1 MAAEDELPEDAV
13 PEEDFADGG
22 DGPAGEGDEPLEDQE
37 EFQDVEEEPVPEEE
51 EHMEEVDAEEE
62 APEEAEEAG
71 GLIDEDPHEGREDD
85 VKLSDVP
92 EDMRE
97 AVEGSLQLKRM
108 LSGGIDKDDSGKKR
122 KVEELSEVTSEEG
135 KELLARWRLSP
146 QQLQATKYVLTSAD
160 EHDVK
165 VIHQSNWRP
174 NPHATTPKKEP
185 KTIAEQLNEK
195 LLHAR
200 EDSLVPQGRDAVDV
214 VSAWRFRWK
223 ISDEDAK
230 LLNNLNHKDLRYVMK
245 EYDGERSL
253 ADLVDEARMMLPADE
268 VETAEEAVPELP
280 GVFAMSRFNRLELI
294 DPQADALVCGD
305 ANLTFS
311 HLLAEH
317 REGLGHVGRVVATTF
332 ETIEILRERY
342 HEIDQTVK
350 SLESKMS
357 EVLHNVDCTRIAVD
371 TRFKGM
377 ENKFGA
383 VYYNFPHAGVVQSFF
398 DNHPFVRWRH
408 ENLMHLFFRAL
419 RCFVQ
424 PGGIVKVSSN
434 ANATGVRFSDIILGA
449 KNSEFVH
456 IETFPFLEW
465 QLRNYGRSY
474 GDRRDKGRRPEDGD
488 VYRSQKAYSD
498 MVYCFR
504 YEPSGDTPPK
514 AKVRFPPTKGDIL
527 ASNEGRLR
535 DMKGISR
542 EKKVEEIY
550 ELFLTYV
557 QGIHVG

>member
-1 MAAEDELPEDAV
+1 MAAEDELPEDAM
-13 PEEDFADGG
+13 PEEEFADG
-22 DGPAGEGDEPLEDQE
+22 DDDPAGEGDEPLEEEAPLDE
-37 EFQDVEEEPVPEEE
+37 EFQDVEEEPLD
-51 EHMEEVDAEEE
+51 EVDIEE
-62 APEEAEEAG
+62 APEEVDEAAG
-71 GLIDEDPHEGREDD
+71 GIEDDDPHEGRDDD
-85 VKLSDVP
+85 VKLSDVR

-97 AVEGSLQLKRM
+97 AVQGSLRLKRM
-108 LSGGIDKDDSGKKR
+108 LSGTSEKDDGGKKR
-122 KVEELSEVTSEEG
+122 KVQELSEVTSEEG
-135 KELLARWRLSP
+135 KELLARWRLSS
-146 QQLQATKYVLTSAD
+146 QHLQATRYVLSSAD

-165 VIHQSNWRP
+165 VIHESGWRP

-195 LLHAR
+195 LLYAR
-200 EDSLVPQGRDAVDV
+200 EDNLVPQGRDAVDV
-214 VSAWRFRWK
+214 LRAWRYRWK
-223 ISDEDAK
+223 INDEDAK
-230 LLNNLNHKDLRYVMK
+230 MLNNLNHKDMRYVMK

-253 ADLVDEARMMLPADE
+253 ADLVDEASMTLPSDE
-268 VETAEEAVPELP
+268 VETAEEAAPELR

-311 HLLAEH
+311 SLLAEH

-332 ETIEILRERY
+332 ETVEILRERY
-342 HEIDQTVK
+342 QEIDQTVK
-350 SLESKMS
+350 ALESKMS

-371 TRFKGM
+371 SRFKEM

-514 AKVRFPPTKGDIL
+514 ATIRLPPTKADIL
-527 ASNEGRLR
+527 ASSEGRLR
-535 DMKGISR
+535 GMTGISR
-542 EKKVEEIY
+542 ERKVEEIY

>member
-1 MAAEDELPEDAV
+1 
-13 PEEDFADGG
+13 
-22 DGPAGEGDEPLEDQE
+22 
-37 EFQDVEEEPVPEEE
+37 
-51 EHMEEVDAEEE
+51 
-62 APEEAEEAG
+62 
-71 GLIDEDPHEGREDD
+71 
-85 VKLSDVP
+85 
-92 EDMRE
+92 
-97 AVEGSLQLKRM
+97 
-108 LSGGIDKDDSGKKR
+108 
-122 KVEELSEVTSEEG
+122 VEELSDVTSEEA
-135 KELLARWRLSP
+135 KELLARWRLSSHH
-146 QQLQATKYVLTSAD
+146 LQATKYVLASAD
-160 EHDVK
+160 EHDLK

-174 NPHATTPKKEP
+174 NPNATTPKKEP

-195 LLHAR
+195 LLYAR
-200 EDSLVPQGRDAVDV
+200 EDNLVAQGRDAVDV
-214 VSAWRFRWK
+214 VTAWRYRWK
-223 ISDEDAK
+223 LSAEDAK
-230 LLNNLNHKDLRYVMK
+230 LVRNLNHKDLRYVMK
-245 EYDGERSL
+245 EYDSSRSL
-253 ADLVDEARMMLPADE
+253 DDLVDEARMILPADE
-268 VETAEEAVPELP
+268 VETAEEAAPEL
-280 GVFAMSRFNRLELI
+280 GGLFAMSRFNRLELI

-332 ETIEILRERY
+332 ETVEILRERY
-342 HEIDQTVK
+342 QEIDQTIK

-371 TRFKGM
+371 SRFKGM

-419 RCFVQ
+419 RSFVQ

-434 ANATGVRFSDIILGA
+434 ANATGVRFSDIILGG

-456 IETFPFLEW
+456 VETFPFLEW

-504 YEPSGDTPPK
+504 YEPSGETPPK
-514 AKVRFPPTKGDIL
+514 ATIRPPPTKGDIL
-527 ASNEGRLR
+527 ASEEGRL
-535 DMKGISR
+535 KGLRGVAR

-550 ELFLTYV
+550 DLFLTYV